1 MAGQVMAGPPATANE
16 QHNAR
21 PAPLTGRAIEAPAQ
35 TTPRPTPAPR
45 TVMTGVA
52 AAIREIAAQHASG
65 RLSEQEYT
73 KQKKRLLE
81 ISFGQ

>member
-1 MAGQVMAGPPATANE
+1 MAGQAMAGPPATANE

-21 PAPLTGRAIEAPAQ
+21 PAPISGRAIAAPADDDAAAY
-35 TTPRPTPAPR
+35 PAPR

-52 AAIREIAAQHASG
+52 AAIREIAAQRASG

-73 KQKKRLLE
+73 EQKKRLLE